1 MPEVVLER
9 LLDIGWVTI
18 GYTTLLP
25 NHLIIIIRTFG
36 RHILTQGII
45 FSPKI
50 GSPDTSPSMAMLDI

>member
-50 GSPDTSPSMAMLDI
+50 GSI